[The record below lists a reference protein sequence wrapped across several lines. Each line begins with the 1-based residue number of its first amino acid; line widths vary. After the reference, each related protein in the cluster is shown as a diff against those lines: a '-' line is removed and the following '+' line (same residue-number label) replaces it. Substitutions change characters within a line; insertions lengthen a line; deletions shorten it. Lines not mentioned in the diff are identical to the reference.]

1 MTTRRAD
8 ARPADARVLRHEVL
22 DGLRSDIVSGRIAP
36 GARLLEAPLA
46 ADLRISRGPIREAF
60 RQLEQEGLVTF
71 QPHRGAT
78 VVGVPEAE
86 VETIYALRGELEAK
100 AFARASLQISDEELV
115 ELESILA
122 EMVAASKAGDVEAV
136 MELDFRFH
144 SVVMQASGFRF
155 LRRLWTSMYGLVRW
169 RTVMSIELLG
179 LTRVKRGL
187 LGPTLGHQDLVDSL
201 RSRSP
206 DRAAAAARHHIEEAM
221 VRLAA
226 QKR

>member
-1 MTTRRAD
+1 
-8 ARPADARVLRHEVL
+8 VLE
-22 DGLRSDIVSGRIAP
+22 GLRSDIVTGRIAP
-36 GARLLEAPLA
+36 GSRLLEAPLA

-60 RQLEQEGLVTF
+60 RQLEQEGLVEF

-86 VETIYALRGELEAK
+86 VETIYAIRAELESK
-100 AFARASLQISDEELV
+100 AFARACLHVTDEDLV

-122 EMVAASKAGDVEAV
+122 EMVEASKAGDVEAV

-144 SVVMQASGFRF
+144 GAVVEQSGFRF

-179 LTRVKRGL
+179 LARVRRGL
-187 LGPTLGHQDLVDSL
+187 LGPTLGHQDLVEAL
-201 RSRSP
+201 RSRAP
-206 DRAAAAARHHIEEAM
+206 EAAAAAARHHIEDAM

>member
-1 MTTRRAD
+1 
-8 ARPADARVLRHEVL
+8 VLRHEVL
-22 DGLRSDIVSGRIAP
+22 DGLRSDIVTGRIAP

-86 VETIYALRGELEAK
+86 VETIYAIRAELEAK
-100 AFARASLQISDEELV
+100 AFARAALQVRDEDLV
-115 ELESILA
+115 ELETILA
-122 EMVAASKAGDVEAV
+122 EMVAASRAGEVEAV

-144 SVVMQASGFRF
+144 GMVVQCSGFQF

-169 RTVMSIELLG
+169 RTEMSIELLG
-179 LTRVKRGL
+179 LTRVRRGL
-187 LGPTLGHQDLVDSL
+187 LEPTLGHQHLIDAL

-206 DRAAAAARHHIEEAM
+206 DIAAAAARHHIQEAM

-226 QKR
+226 QQR

>member
-1 MTTRRAD
+1 
-8 ARPADARVLRHEVL
+8 VLE
-22 DGLRSDIVSGRIAP
+22 GLRSDIVTGRIAP

-46 ADLRISRGPIREAF
+46 ADLQISRGPIREAF

-86 VETIYALRGELEAK
+86 VETIYAIRAELEAK
-100 AFARASLQISDEELV
+100 AFARACRELTDADV
-115 ELESILA
+115 RELEAILA
-122 EMVAASKAGDVEAV
+122 EMVAASKSGDVEAV
-136 MELDFRFH
+136 MELDFQFH
-144 SVVMQASGFRF
+144 GAVIERSGFRF

-169 RTVMSIELLG
+169 RTEMSIQLLG
-179 LTRVKRGL
+179 HTRVRRGL
-187 LGPTLGHQDLVDSL
+187 LGPTLGHQDLVDAL
-201 RSRSP
+201 RSRDP
-206 DRAAAAARHHIEEAM
+206 EVAAAAARHHIEDAM